1 MKPKAL
7 VLRGAGTN
15 CDLETASAF
24 RYCGAKAEIAHIN
37 ELLKGNVNV
46 EDYDILALPG
56 GFSYGDDIS
65 AGKIFAIKIVKLKK
79 NFEKFIKS
87 GKPVIG
93 ICNGFQVLV
102 KTGFLPEDKNYKR
115 NATLFLN
122 DAGHFICKWVKVR
135 INKKSPCIFTKGLPD
150 VFELP
155 IAHGEGKFVPSDED
169 ALKDLI
175 ENNLNALI
183 YVENPNGSI
192 ADVAGICNS
201 RGNLLG
207 LMPHPERTFF
217 SVQSG
222 TKKLKDFLSVGY
234 TFFKNAVD
242 YVK

>member
-1 MKPKAL
+1 MRPRAI

-24 RYCGAKAEIAHIN
+24 RYCGASVDIVHIN
-37 ELLKGNVNV
+37 ELLRGDSKIEN
-46 EDYDILALPG
+46 YDMLALPG

-79 NFEKFIKS
+79 NFENFIKS

-102 KTGFLPEDKNYKR
+102 KTGFLPENKNLERK
-115 NATLFLN
+115 ATLFLN
-122 DAGHFICKWVKVR
+122 DSGHFICKWVKVR
-135 INKKSPCIFTKGLPD
+135 INKNSPCIFTKGLPD

-155 IAHGEGKFVPSDED
+155 IAHGEGKFVPSDEY
-169 ALKDLI
+169 ALKEII
-175 ENNLNALI
+175 ESNLNAI
-183 YVENPNGSI
+183 TYVENPNGSI
-192 ADVAGICNS
+192 ADVAGICN
-201 RGNLLG
+201 RGGNLLG

-217 SVQSG
+217 SMQG
-222 TKKLKDFLSVGY
+222 GAKKLKDFLSVGY